1 MDEKWSDFAYVL
13 ICTRLMWH
21 KRKRRAKNDLK
32 VWDLS
37 NWKYGDVPRCEAK
50 SKGEALLIFNV
61 LRLRYPQNIQ
71 VEILSESEVAQFL
84 RP

>member
-1 MDEKWSDFAYVL
+1 
-13 ICTRLMWH
+13 MWH

-37 NWKYGDVPRCEAK
+37 NWKYGNAPRCEAK
-50 SKGEALLIFNV
+50 SKGETLLIFNV
-61 LRLRYPQNIQ
+61 LRLRNPQNIQ
-71 VEILSESEVAQFL
+71 VEILSKSEEAQFL